1 MINDVLTH
9 CICVR
14 LCVNLSCH
22 PGIADIAAIGSFST
36 SLHGFAG
43 LNSSLG
49 IMVEQMSVSFP
60 CWSRVSNAVEDP
72 QTKTSVAQDQV
83 IQLTGEDGDW
93 YTIKTLDQQFGRVP
107 KILTN
112 VIANPLRSPNEK
124 VFCSIAQYDAQRDGD
139 LTFGIFTI
147 LVSES
152 VTSEGWHTGVVVT
165 DAGKRLGS
173 SGTFPGTY
181 VTELTGFVAPAVVPP
196 AIPTSFTTNFTDV
209 RFREQ
214 VASSS
219 NYNVLPYARAVY
231 PFTAEFP
238 NELSLNVDDIV
249 TLTKRVDKDWL
260 EGSVNG
266 KTGIFPQSFV
276 QIVVDLP
283 GDGSGETDNKRHSSA
298 EEGIGFAIVRHDFI
312 ARQNDELTVKMGDSV
327 RILKMVNTDWVSC
340 KDPSTDASGIVP
352 VAFLEV
358 YLDEDEE
365 DGRDGLPAQARPA
378 SMTEQSF
385 STLASASFNAPPSI
399 PDWRTSTRLEEPI
412 QPLASAQT
420 HEWATFGDD
429 WNSTTEKK
437 PPPARPPP
445 PKNTSMSPSEM
456 ISVTEMFGMAEKQSA
471 PVITATTSNANLNQ
485 DEKRA
490 KVLEELIN
498 TELQF
503 ITDIN
508 AYTEAVDGSTR
519 LSTKQKVI
527 MKNGC
532 AQVVELARA
541 LVQALTNEQ
550 MKPTEQQMIG
560 ECFLR
565 LRKSFGNTYGY
576 YFRNIDHIN
585 SLLMASKTDP
595 KIETALRELVV
606 RMRASGAG
614 VFDASTAVSRP
625 VQRCVKYPLFLSE
638 IAKYT
643 AITHPDHPKLLEA
656 VKQLSHL
663 GSKMNES
670 KRRKELTRKYSE
682 EQSNTSL
689 GDKLSKFTVHSIKKK
704 TNRFTYR
711 MGSSLGVVKVTRDA
725 DFDRLVCELDQAER
739 RLVRFNYMLVIYRKK
754 MFYET
759 RQLIQKRLIE
769 PRRREIPGV
778 SADAQTFPFH
788 EMIKDLAI
796 DLNSKVRDEIV
807 KALRAIPKKLIR
819 KRNDKLMDYEAAKSS
834 NKVKS
839 DFMSKF
845 KDFEA
850 LNNQVKQT
858 LPKVIDVLNTVL
870 RDAMKTVDELDS
882 NLISRIRSK
891 FQEEITAYQND
902 PLASSSRLIVP
913 GMSCFANYYDPD
925 RLKPLHNIVNKASKF
940 VRLNSTSTAP
950 SAQKNEENSE
960 AKSVADDWKGPSGE
974 NLASTQNATAQ
985 ALAEKKAFRAQ
996 TDEERSQIL
1005 VKADLKNR
1013 RADIYRCMSEWPASA
1028 EALELNKAS
1037 GKMLIVRPGD
1047 AVLAVRKDPC
1057 NMWLCYNGYYN
1068 ALLPSTILT
1077 PWYGPNGKGGI
1088 EIGIDALALSNKV
1101 NPAMNRPHSTPP
1113 KQQTT
1118 NLIDLDDDLIGPI
1131 TGTGQTLTCTLAP
1144 LTPTPVGAA
1153 ASMSSLEPEL
1163 PAIDWGVSSNTQPQ
1177 ALRAPSLPNLA
1188 TQTSPTFPVTFDESG
1203 PFNTGSTQLPPAPSR
1218 LYQNT
1223 PAVQTTSNGHDAF
1236 TVMWEQ
1242 IKNVPLSN
1250 ITQRSESPQPIIPT
1264 RPAFESLP
1272 AATPSTSSSALPT
1285 NPEQTSGSSFATQRP
1300 APAKPSFV
1308 AGAPAASSSAL
1319 YSMPPQYD
1327 VVPGSNPL
1335 SPTQPSTSGNVYPI
1349 LYEEPPVESSVYPN
1363 IPAYDVPPAE
1373 NGRLPS
1379 IGKMMAQF
1387 DFKPVGP
1394 NQLEITAGEKLD
1406 LIQAHDDG
1414 GNPEWIWVQRP
1425 NGEHGFVP
1433 AAYCKAL

>member
-1 MINDVLTH
+1 
-9 CICVR
+9 
-14 LCVNLSCH
+14 
-22 PGIADIAAIGSFST
+22 
-36 SLHGFAG
+36 
-43 LNSSLG
+43 
-49 IMVEQMSVSFP
+49 
-60 CWSRVSNAVEDP
+60 
-72 QTKTSVAQDQV
+72 
-83 IQLTGEDGDW
+83 
-93 YTIKTLDQQFGRVP
+93 
-107 KILTN
+107 
-112 VIANPLRSPNEK
+112 
-124 VFCSIAQYDAQRDGD
+124 
-139 LTFGIFTI
+139 
-147 LVSES
+147 
-152 VTSEGWHTGVVVT
+152 
-165 DAGKRLGS
+165 
-173 SGTFPGTY
+173 
-181 VTELTGFVAPAVVPP
+181 
-196 AIPTSFTTNFTDV
+196 
-209 RFREQ
+209 
-214 VASSS
+214 
-219 NYNVLPYARAVY
+219 
-231 PFTAEFP
+231 
-238 NELSLNVDDIV
+238 
-249 TLTKRVDKDWL
+249 
-260 EGSVNG
+260 
-266 KTGIFPQSFV
+266 
-276 QIVVDLP
+276 
-283 GDGSGETDNKRHSSA
+283 
-298 EEGIGFAIVRHDFI
+298 
-312 ARQNDELTVKMGDSV
+312 
-327 RILKMVNTDWVSC
+327 
-340 KDPSTDASGIVP
+340 
-352 VAFLEV
+352 
-358 YLDEDEE
+358 
-365 DGRDGLPAQARPA
+365 
-378 SMTEQSF
+378 
-385 STLASASFNAPPSI
+385 
-399 PDWRTSTRLEEPI
+399 
-412 QPLASAQT
+412 
-420 HEWATFGDD
+420 
-429 WNSTTEKK
+429 
-437 PPPARPPP
+437 
-445 PKNTSMSPSEM
+445 
-456 ISVTEMFGMAEKQSA
+456 
-471 PVITATTSNANLNQ
+471 
-485 DEKRA
+485 
-490 KVLEELIN
+490 
-498 TELQF
+498 
-503 ITDIN
+503 
-508 AYTEAVDGSTR
+508 
-519 LSTKQKVI
+519 

-541 LVQALTNEQ
+541 LVQGLTNEQ

-670 KRRKELTRKYSE
+670 KRRKELTRKYTE

-759 RQLIQKRLIE
+759 RQLIQKRLID
-769 PRRREIPGV
+769 PRKREIPGV

-870 RDAMKTVDELDS
+870 RDAMKRVDELDN

-891 FQEEITAYQND
+891 FQEEINAYQND

-925 RLKPLHNIVNKASKF
+925 RFETAAQHCEQVEESS
-940 VRLNSTSTAP
+940 VVST
-950 SAQKNEENSE
+950 N
-960 AKSVADDWKGPSGE
+960 GE
-974 NLASTQNATAQ
+974 NLATTPSTVSRPSAD
-985 ALAEKKAFRAQ
+985 KKIFRAQ

-1013 RADIYRCMSEWPASA
+1013 RADIYRCMSEWPVSA
-1028 EALELNKAS
+1028 EAIELNKTS

-1057 NMWLCYNGYYN
+1057 NMC
-1068 ALLPSTILT
+1068 TILT
-1077 PWYGPNGKGGI
+1077 PWYGPDGLGGI
-1088 EIGIDALALSNKV
+1088 ELGIDAVTLANRV
-1101 NPAMNRPHSTPP
+1101 NPMLNRPHSTPP

-1118 NLIDLDDDLIGPI
+1118 NLIDLDDELICPA
-1131 TGTGQTLTCTLAP
+1131 TGNGQQLICTLTP

-1163 PAIDWGVSSNTQPQ
+1163 PPVDWGAPKNTQPPQ
-1177 ALRAPSLPNLA
+1177 AARAPSLPNLA
-1188 TQTSPTFPVTFDESG
+1188 TQTSPAFPVTFDENDA
-1203 PFNTGSTQLPPAPSR
+1203 FNTGPSQLPPPPSR
-1218 LYQNT
+1218 LYQNA
-1223 PAVQTTSNGHDAF
+1223 PAAPVEQDPF
-1236 TVMWEQ
+1236 IVMWEQ

-1250 ITQRSESPQPIIPT
+1250 ITQRSESPQPMIPT
-1264 RPAFESLP
+1264 RPVPEPILTAK
-1272 AATPSTSSSALPT
+1272 AAASSSAPT
-1285 NPEQTSGSSFATQRP
+1285 LISEQPQAINTLATQRP
-1300 APAKPSFV
+1300 APTKPTFV
-1308 AGAPAASSSAL
+1308 AGTPSPAATSSAY
-1319 YSMPPQYD
+1319 YSVPPQYD
-1327 VVPGSNPL
+1327 TVPGSNPL
-1335 SPTQPSTSGNVYPI
+1335 SPVQPAPSGNVYPV
-1349 LYEEPPVESSVYPN
+1349 LYEEPPVESIYPS
-1363 IPAYDVPPAE
+1363 IPAYDTPPVE

-1379 IGKMMAQF
+1379 IGKMIAQF

-1394 NQLEITAGEKLD
+1394 NQITITAGEKLD

-1414 GNPEWIWVQRP
+1414 GNAEWIWVQRLD
-1425 NGEHGFVP
+1425 GEHGFVP
-1433 AAYCKAL
+1433 AAYCKAM

>member
-1 MINDVLTH
+1 
-9 CICVR
+9 
-14 LCVNLSCH
+14 
-22 PGIADIAAIGSFST
+22 
-36 SLHGFAG
+36 
-43 LNSSLG
+43 
-49 IMVEQMSVSFP
+49 MSVSFP
-60 CWSRVSNAVEDP
+60 CWCRVSNAVEDP

-93 YTIKTLDQQFGRVP
+93 YTTKTLDGTFGRVP

-112 VIANPLRSPNEK
+112 PISNPLRTQAEK
-124 VFCSIAQYDAQRDGD
+124 VLCSTAQYDGQKDGD
-139 LTFGIFTI
+139 LCFAIYTI
-147 LVSES
+147 IVSECIPADGFYS
-152 VTSEGWHTGVVVT
+152 GVVVT

-173 SGTFPGTY
+173 SGTFPIDH
-181 VTELTGFVAPAVVPP
+181 VTELAGFVPPVDAPP

-214 VASSS
+214 MATNS
-219 NYNVLPYARAVY
+219 NYHVLPYARALY
-231 PFTAEFP
+231 PFTAEFA
-238 NELSLNVDDIV
+238 NELSLNADDIV
-249 TLTKRVDKDWL
+249 TLTRRVDKDWL

-283 GDGSGETDNKRHSSA
+283 SDVQAETDNKRQSSS
-298 EEGIGFAIVRHDFI
+298 EEGVGFAIVRHDFI

-340 KDPSTDASGIVP
+340 KDPATDASGIVP

-358 YLDEDEE
+358 YLDEDED
-365 DGRDGLPAQARPA
+365 DGRDGVSQTRPP
-378 SMTEQSF
+378 SVTDQSF
-385 STLASASFNAPPSI
+385 STLTSSSFAVPSSV
-399 PDWRTSTRLEEPI
+399 PDWRTSTRVED
-412 QPLASAQT
+412 PLPTPAVSSQS
-420 HEWATFGDD
+420 HGWATFGDD
-429 WNSTTEKK
+429 WNTTEKK

-445 PKNTSMSPSEM
+445 PKVTSMSPSEM
-456 ISVTEMFGMAEKQSA
+456 ISVTEMLGMVEKQST
-471 PVITATTSNANLNQ
+471 PVITPSNSNLSQ

-490 KVLEELIN
+490 KVFEELIN

-541 LVQALTNEQ
+541 LVQGLTNEQ
-550 MKPTEQQMIG
+550 MKPPEQQMIG

-614 VFDASTAVSRP
+614 VFDAATAVSRP

-643 AITHPDHPKLLEA
+643 PINHPDHPKLMEA

-682 EQSNTSL
+682 EQSNSSL

-769 PRRREIPGV
+769 PRKREVPGV

-788 EMIKDLAI
+788 DMIKDLAL

-834 NKVKS
+834 NKIKS

-858 LPKVIDVLNTVL
+858 LPKVIEVLNNVL
-870 RDAMKTVDELDS
+870 RDAMKTVDDLDS
-882 NLISRIRSK
+882 NLMSRIRSK
-891 FQEEITAYQND
+891 FQEEISAYQND

-925 RLKPLHNIVNKASKF
+925 RLKPLHNIASKF
-940 VRLNSTSTAP
+940 VRLSSINTS
-950 SAQKNEENSE
+950 SSKQKFNEAEDVP
-960 AKSVADDWKGPSGE
+960 AKTVAEDWKGSPSE
-974 NLASTQNATAQ
+974 SLAATA
-985 ALAEKKAFRAQ
+985 ATRATADKKAFRAQ
-996 TDEERSQIL
+996 TDEERAQIL
-1005 VKADLKNR
+1005 IKADLKNR
-1013 RADIYRCMSEWPASA
+1013 RADIFRCTTEWPTSP
-1028 EALELNKAS
+1028 ESLELNKVS

-1068 ALLPSTILT
+1068 ALLPSTILI
-1077 PWYGPNGKGGI
+1077 PWYSGDAGGAVDL
-1088 EIGIDALALSNKV
+1088 GIDALSLNNKV
-1101 NPAMNRPHSTPP
+1101 APVINRPHSTPP
-1113 KQQTT
+1113 KQQST
-1118 NLIDLDDDLIGPI
+1118 NLIDLDDDLLPSGGNQP
-1131 TGTGQTLTCTLAP
+1131 LTCTLTPLAP
-1144 LTPTPVGAA
+1144 VPVGAA
-1153 ASMSSLEPEL
+1153 ASMTSLEPEL
-1163 PAIDWGVSSNTQPQ
+1163 PSIDWGVPSTTQQP
-1177 ALRAPSLPNLA
+1177 AFRAPSLPNLA
-1188 TQTSPTFPVTFDESG
+1188 TQVSPSFPITFDEETPQPAG
-1203 PFNTGSTQLPPAPSR
+1203 PSLLPPAPSR
-1218 LYQNT
+1218 LYQNA
-1223 PAVQTTSNGHDAF
+1223 PAGQPSSNGHDAF

-1250 ITQRSESPQPIIPT
+1250 ITQRSESPQPIIPS
-1264 RPAFESLP
+1264 RPAFET
-1272 AATPSTSSSALPT
+1272 AAEVP
-1285 NPEQTSGSSFATQRP
+1285 SSFSTPVP
-1300 APAKPSFV
+1300 ALKPTPV
-1308 AGAPAASSSAL
+1308 DASSSVTSGTSPMMATATAPANPAAAPL
-1319 YSMPPQYD
+1319 YSLPPLYD
-1327 VVPGSNPL
+1327 VVPSSVAPIPAAVAPGHM
-1335 SPTQPSTSGNVYPI
+1335 YPV
-1349 LYEEPPVESSVYPN
+1349 LYEEPPVESQTR
-1363 IPAYDVPPAE
+1363 IPAYDTPPVE

-1379 IGKMMAQF
+1379 IGKMSAQF

-1394 NQLEITAGEKLD
+1394 NQLEIVAGERLD

-1414 GNPEWIWVQRP
+1414 GNPEWIWVQRMS
-1425 NGEHGFVP
+1425 GEHGFVP

>member
-1 MINDVLTH
+1 
-9 CICVR
+9 
-14 LCVNLSCH
+14 
-22 PGIADIAAIGSFST
+22 
-36 SLHGFAG
+36 
-43 LNSSLG
+43 
-49 IMVEQMSVSFP
+49 MSVSFP

-72 QTKTSVAQDQV
+72 LTKTSVAQDQV

-93 YTIKTLDQQFGRVP
+93 YTVKTLDEQFGRVP

-112 VIANPLRSPNEK
+112 VIANPLRSQNEK
-124 VFCSIAQYDAQRDGD
+124 VYCSIAQYDAQRDGD
-139 LTFGIFTI
+139 LSFGIFTI
-147 LVSES
+147 LVSEAVS
-152 VTSEGWHTGVVVT
+152 AEGWHTGVVVT
-165 DAGKRLGS
+165 DA
-173 SGTFPGTY
+173 
-181 VTELTGFVAPAVVPP
+181 
-196 AIPTSFTTNFTDV
+196 
-209 RFREQ
+209 
-214 VASSS
+214 
-219 NYNVLPYARAVY
+219 
-231 PFTAEFP
+231 
-238 NELSLNVDDIV
+238 
-249 TLTKRVDKDWL
+249 
-260 EGSVNG
+260 GSVNG

-283 GDGSGETDNKRHSSA
+283 GDVSSETENKRHSSA
-298 EEGIGFAIVRHDFI
+298 EEGIGFAIVRHDFT
-312 ARQNDELTVKMGDSV
+312 ARQSDELSVKMGDSV
-327 RILKMVNTDWVSC
+327 RILKMVSTDWVSC

-352 VAFLEV
+352 VTFLEL

-365 DGRDGLPAQARPA
+365 DGRDGPSTHTRPA
-378 SMTEQSF
+378 SMSEQSF
-385 STLASASFNAPPSI
+385 STLASGSFSAPLSI
-399 PDWRTSTRLEEPI
+399 QDWRTSTRLEEPI
-412 QPLASAQT
+412 QPLASAKT

-429 WNSTTEKK
+429 WNSTGEKK

-445 PKNTSMSPSEM
+445 PKTSLSPSEM
-456 ISVTEMFGMAEKQSA
+456 VSVTEMFGMAEKQDA
-471 PVITATTSNANLNQ
+471 KTITATISNVNLNQ
-485 DEKRA
+485 EEKRS

-541 LVQALTNEQ
+541 LVQGLTNEQ
-550 MKPTEQQMIG
+550 MKPVEQQMIG

-565 LRKSFGNTYGY
+565 LRKSFASTYGY

-769 PRRREIPGV
+769 PRKREIPGV

-858 LPKVIDVLNTVL
+858 LPKVL

-940 VRLNSTSTAP
+940 VRLNSTNLAP
-950 SAQKNEENSE
+950 SIQKNEGNSE
-960 AKSVADDWKGPSGE
+960 VVAKADDWKSFGGESFPS
-974 NLASTQNATAQ
+974 AQNTAVHS
-985 ALAEKKAFRAQ
+985 LAEKKAFRAQ

-1013 RADIYRCMSEWPASA
+1013 RADIYRCMSEWPSTA
-1028 EALELNKAS
+1028 EALELNRVS

-1077 PWYGPNGKGGI
+1077 PWYGPDGIGGI
-1088 EIGIDALALSNKV
+1088 ELGIDAITLSNRV
-1101 NPAMNRPHSTPP
+1101 NPMLNRPHSTPP
-1113 KQQTT
+1113 KQQST
-1118 NLIDLDDDLIGPI
+1118 NLIGMLYCCMIDLDDDLIGP
-1131 TGTGQTLTCTLAP
+1131 TVGAGQPLTCTLAP
-1144 LTPTPVGAA
+1144 LTPIPVGAA

-1163 PAIDWGVSSNTQPQ
+1163 PAIDWGAPSNSQPQ
-1177 ALRAPSLPNLA
+1177 ARAPSLPNLA
-1188 TQTSPTFPVTFDESG
+1188 TQNSPVFPVTFDENASFTPG
-1203 PFNTGSTQLPPAPSR
+1203 PTQLPPAPSR
-1218 LYQNT
+1218 THQNT
-1223 PAVQTTSNGHDAF
+1223 AVTQANSNGQDAF
-1236 TVMWEQ
+1236 TMMWEQ

-1250 ITQRSESPQPIIPT
+1250 ITQRSESPQPVIPS
-1264 RPAFESLP
+1264 RPAFESAVTAP
-1272 AATPSTSSSALPT
+1272 SSTSFPMNSVQ
-1285 NPEQTSGSSFATQRP
+1285 NQGGSFAIHRP
-1300 APAKPSFV
+1300 APAKPSFIADSSTAV
-1308 AGAPAASSSAL
+1308 APSSAL
-1319 YSMPPQYD
+1319 YSVPPQYD
-1327 VVPGSNPL
+1327 VVPGSNPI
-1335 SPTQPSTSGNVYPI
+1335 SPTHASSSGNIYPV
-1349 LYEEPPVESSVYPN
+1349 LYEEPPVESVYPN
-1363 IPAYDVPPAE
+1363 IPMYDTPPAE
-1373 NGRLPS
+1373 NGKLPS
-1379 IGKMMAQF
+1379 IGKMTALF

-1414 GNPEWIWVQRP
+1414 GNTEWIWVQRL

-1433 AAYCKAL
+1433 AAYCKAV

>member
-1 MINDVLTH
+1 
-9 CICVR
+9 
-14 LCVNLSCH
+14 
-22 PGIADIAAIGSFST
+22 
-36 SLHGFAG
+36 
-43 LNSSLG
+43 
-49 IMVEQMSVSFP
+49 MSVSFP
-60 CWSRVSNAVEDP
+60 CWARVSNAVEDP
-72 QTKTSVAQDQV
+72 QTRSSVGQDQV

-93 YTIKTLDQQFGRVP
+93 YVMKTLDGQFGRVP
-107 KILTN
+107 KILA
-112 VIANPLRSPNEK
+112 IPISNPLRTASEK
-124 VFCSIAQYDAQRDGD
+124 VLCSIAQYDAQRDGD
-139 LTFGIFTI
+139 LAFGIFSI
-147 LVSES
+147 IVSDAIAS
-152 VTSEGWHTGVVVT
+152 NGYCSGVVVT
-165 DAGKRLGS
+165 DTGKRLGTA
-173 SGTFPGTY
+173 GTFPLTY
-181 VTELTGFVAPAVVPP
+181 VVELPGFVAPPSAPP
-196 AIPTSFTTNFTDV
+196 VIPTSFTTNFTDV
-209 RFREQ
+209 RFRD
-214 VASSS
+214 VSNS
-219 NYNVLPYARAVY
+219 NYNVLPYARVLY
-231 PFTAEFP
+231 PFTAEFA

-260 EGSVNG
+260 EGNING
-266 KTGIFPQSFV
+266 KSGIFPRSFV

-283 GDGSGETDNKRHSSA
+283 SDGHSDTENKRQSTS

-312 ARQNDELTVKMGDSV
+312 ARQSDELTVKMGDSV

-340 KDPSTDASGIVP
+340 KDPATDASGIVP

-358 YLDEDEE
+358 YLDEDED
-365 DGRDGLPAQARPA
+365 DGREATNRNRPT
-378 SMTEQSF
+378 SYTEQSF
-385 STLASASFNAPPSI
+385 STLANSSFAPPPSV
-399 PDWRTSTRLEEPI
+399 PDWRTSTRVEDVTP
-412 QPLASAQT
+412 PFASTQSHA
-420 HEWATFGDD
+420 WATFDD
-429 WNSTTEKK
+429 WNTVEKK

-445 PKNTSMSPSEM
+445 PKVTNMSPSEM
-456 ISVTEMFGMAEKQSA
+456 ISVTEMLGMTEKQSV
-471 PVITATTSNANLNQ
+471 PVISASNSALNE
-485 DEKRA
+485 DEKRS
-490 KVLEELIN
+490 KVLEELIS

-541 LVQALTNEQ
+541 LVQGLTNEQ
-550 MKPTEQQMIG
+550 IKPVDQQMIG

-585 SLLMASKTDP
+585 SLLTASKTDT

-638 IAKYT
+638 ILKYT
-643 AITHPDHPKLLEA
+643 PITHPDHAKLLEA

-670 KRRKELTRKYSE
+670 KRRKELTRKYTE
-682 EQSNTSL
+682 EQSNTTL
-689 GDKLSKFTVHSIKKK
+689 GDKLSKLTVHSIKKK

-769 PRRREIPGV
+769 PRKREVPGV

-788 EMIKDLAI
+788 DMIKDLAI
-796 DLNSKVRDEIV
+796 DLNSRVRDEIV

-834 NKVKS
+834 NKIKS

-870 RDAMKTVDELDS
+870 RDAMKTVDELDA

-891 FQEEITAYQND
+891 FQEEIAAYQND

-925 RLKPLHNIVNKASKF
+925 RLKPLHNIVNKVASKF
-940 VRLNSTSTAP
+940 VRLNSVSLSP
-950 SAQKNEENSE
+950 IKQKSSE
-960 AKSVADDWKGPSGE
+960 AEDVLTKSGANDWKGASGG
-974 NLASTQNATAQ
+974 NYDTIQGAVAR
-985 ALAEKKAFRAQ
+985 ALADKKAFRAQ
-996 TDEERSQIL
+996 TEEERSQIL

-1013 RADIYRCMSEWPASA
+1013 RGDIYRCLSEWPTSP
-1028 EALELNKAS
+1028 EALELNKVS
-1037 GKMLIVRPGD
+1037 GKMLIVQPGD
-1047 AVLAVRKDPC
+1047 AVLAVRRDPC

-1077 PWYGPNGKGGI
+1077 PWYGPDGSGGI
-1088 EIGIDALALSNKV
+1088 DLGIDALSLPNKTI
-1101 NPAMNRPHSTPP
+1101 PTINRPHSTPP
-1113 KQQTT
+1113 KQQST
-1118 NLIDLDDDLIGPI
+1118 NLIDLDDDLLPSG
-1131 TGTGQTLTCTLAP
+1131 GQPLLCTLTPLA
-1144 LTPTPVGAA
+1144 PTPVGAA

-1163 PAIDWGVSSNTQPQ
+1163 PSIDWGVPSNSQPST
-1177 ALRAPSLPNLA
+1177 ARAPSLPNL
-1188 TQTSPTFPVTFDESG
+1188 TSQTSPAFPVTFEEESSAALG
-1203 PFNTGSTQLPPAPSR
+1203 NGALHQLPPAPAR
-1218 LYQNT
+1218 LHQNT
-1223 PAVQTTSNGHDAF
+1223 PTAQAQSTSSVRDPF
-1236 TVMWEQ
+1236 IVMWEQ

-1264 RPAFESLP
+1264 RPAFDSIA
-1272 AATPSTSSSALPT
+1272 AATSPIPALSSQSSSGSITATSNVPSMGTSATVPSTFTPSSYTGSRYYDVVPGDVPSSS
-1285 NPEQTSGSSFATQRP
+1285 Q
-1300 APAKPSFV
+1300 
-1308 AGAPAASSSAL
+1308 AGTASYAS
-1319 YSMPPQYD
+1319 PHQYD
-1327 VVPGSNPL
+1327 VVPDSTTLASSN
-1335 SPTQPSTSGNVYPI
+1335 TASGHIYPV
-1349 LYEEPPVESSVYPN
+1349 LYEEPPGETKST
-1363 IPAYDVPPAE
+1363 IPAYDTPPVE

-1379 IGKMMAQF
+1379 IGKMSALF

-1394 NQLEITAGEKLD
+1394 NQLEIVAGEWLD

-1414 GNPEWIWVQRP
+1414 GNPEWIWVQRL

-1433 AAYCKAL
+1433 ATYCKAV

>member
-1 MINDVLTH
+1 
-9 CICVR
+9 
-14 LCVNLSCH
+14 
-22 PGIADIAAIGSFST
+22 
-36 SLHGFAG
+36 
-43 LNSSLG
+43 
-49 IMVEQMSVSFP
+49 MSVSFP

-72 QTKTSVAQDQV
+72 LTKTSVAQDQV

-93 YTIKTLDQQFGRVP
+93 YTVKTLDEQFGRVP

-112 VIANPLRSPNEK
+112 VIANPLRSQNEK
-124 VFCSIAQYDAQRDGD
+124 VYCSIAQYDAQRDGD
-139 LTFGIFTI
+139 LSFGIFTI
-147 LVSES
+147 LVSEA
-152 VTSEGWHTGVVVT
+152 VTAEGWHTGVVVT
-165 DAGKRLGS
+165 DAGKRLGG

-181 VTELTGFVAPAVVPP
+181 VTELTGFVAPAAVPP
-196 AIPTSFTTNFTDV
+196 AIPSSFTTNFTDV

-214 VASSS
+214 MASSS
-219 NYNVLPYARAVY
+219 NYNVRPYARAVY
-231 PFTAEFP
+231 PFTAEFS
-238 NELSLNVDDIV
+238 NELTLNVDDIV
-249 TLTKRVDKDWL
+249 TLTKRIDKDWL

-283 GDGSGETDNKRHSSA
+283 GDVSGETENKRHSSA
-298 EEGIGFAIVRHDFI
+298 EEGIGFAIVRHDFT
-312 ARQNDELTVKMGDSV
+312 ARQSDELTVKMGDSV
-327 RILKMVNTDWVSC
+327 RILKMVSTDWVSC

-352 VAFLEV
+352 VTFLEL

-365 DGRDGLPAQARPA
+365 DGRDGPSTHTRPA
-378 SMTEQSF
+378 SMSEQSF
-385 STLASASFNAPPSI
+385 STLASGSFSAPLSI
-399 PDWRTSTRLEEPI
+399 QDWRTSTRLEEPI
-412 QPLASAQT
+412 QPLASAKT

-429 WNSTTEKK
+429 WNSTGEKK

-445 PKNTSMSPSEM
+445 PKTSLSPSEM
-456 ISVTEMFGMAEKQSA
+456 VSVTEMFGMAEKQDA
-471 PVITATTSNANLNQ
+471 KTITATISNVNLNQ
-485 DEKRA
+485 EEKRS

-541 LVQALTNEQ
+541 LVQGLTNEQ
-550 MKPTEQQMIG
+550 MKPVEQQMIG

-565 LRKSFGNTYGY
+565 LRKSFASTYGY

-769 PRRREIPGV
+769 PRKREIPGV

-858 LPKVIDVLNTVL
+858 LPKVIDVLNCVL
-870 RDAMKTVDELDS
+870 RDAMKTVDELDN

-940 VRLNSTSTAP
+940 VRLNSTNLAP
-950 SAQKNEENSE
+950 SIQKNEGNSE
-960 AKSVADDWKGPSGE
+960 VVAKADDWKSFGGESFPS
-974 NLASTQNATAQ
+974 AQNTAVHS
-985 ALAEKKAFRAQ
+985 LAEKKAFRAQ

-1013 RADIYRCMSEWPASA
+1013 RADIYRCMSEWPSTA
-1028 EALELNKAS
+1028 EALELNRVS

-1077 PWYGPNGKGGI
+1077 PWYGPDGVGGI
-1088 EIGIDALALSNKV
+1088 ELGIDAITLSNRV
-1101 NPAMNRPHSTPP
+1101 NPMLNRPHSTPP
-1113 KQQTT
+1113 KQQST
-1118 NLIDLDDDLIGPI
+1118 NLIDLDDDLIGP
-1131 TGTGQTLTCTLAP
+1131 TVGAGQPLTCTLAP
-1144 LTPTPVGAA
+1144 LTPIPVGAA

-1163 PAIDWGVSSNTQPQ
+1163 PVIDWGAPSNGQPQ
-1177 ALRAPSLPNLA
+1177 ARAPSLPNLA
-1188 TQTSPTFPVTFDESG
+1188 TQNSPVFPVTFDENASFTPG
-1203 PFNTGSTQLPPAPSR
+1203 PTQLPPAPSR
-1218 LYQNT
+1218 THQNT
-1223 PAVQTTSNGHDAF
+1223 AVTQANSNGQDAF
-1236 TVMWEQ
+1236 TMMWEQ

-1250 ITQRSESPQPIIPT
+1250 ITQRSESPQPVIPS
-1264 RPAFESLP
+1264 RPAFESAVTAP
-1272 AATPSTSSSALPT
+1272 SSTSFPMNSVQ
-1285 NPEQTSGSSFATQRP
+1285 NQGGSYAIHRP
-1300 APAKPSFV
+1300 APVKPSFIADSSAAV
-1308 AGAPAASSSAL
+1308 APSSAL
-1319 YSMPPQYD
+1319 YSVPPQYD
-1327 VVPGSNPL
+1327 VVPGSNPI
-1335 SPTQPSTSGNVYPI
+1335 SPTHASSSGNIYPV
-1349 LYEEPPVESSVYPN
+1349 LYEEPPVESVYPN
-1363 IPAYDVPPAE
+1363 IPMYDTPPAE
-1373 NGRLPS
+1373 NGKLPS
-1379 IGKMMAQF
+1379 IGKMTALF

-1414 GNPEWIWVQRP
+1414 GNTEWIWVQRP

-1433 AAYCKAL
+1433 AAYCKAV

>member
-1 MINDVLTH
+1 
-9 CICVR
+9 
-14 LCVNLSCH
+14 
-22 PGIADIAAIGSFST
+22 
-36 SLHGFAG
+36 
-43 LNSSLG
+43 
-49 IMVEQMSVSFP
+49 MSVSFP
-60 CWSRVSNAVEDP
+60 CWARVSNAVEDP
-72 QTKTSVAQDQV
+72 QTKTAVAQDQV

-93 YTIKTLDQQFGRVP
+93 YIMKTLDEEFGRVP

-112 VIANPLRSPNEK
+112 PIANPLRTASEK
-124 VFCSIAQYDAQRDGD
+124 VLCSTAQYDAQKEGD
-139 LTFGIFTI
+139 LAFGIFTI
-147 LVSES
+147 IVSDS
-152 VTSEGWHTGVVVT
+152 IPSGGYCTGVVVT
-165 DAGKRLGS
+165 DAGKRLGA
-173 SGTFPGTY
+173 SGTFP
-181 VTELTGFVAPAVVPP
+181 VSFVKELTGFVPPPSAPP
-196 AIPTSFTTNFTDV
+196 AIPSSFTTNFTDV
-209 RFREQ
+209 RFRE
-214 VASSS
+214 ASNS

-231 PFTAEFP
+231 PFTAEFA

-249 TLTKRVDKDWL
+249 TLTRRVDKDWL

-266 KTGIFPQSFV
+266 KSGIFPQSFV
-276 QIVVDLP
+276 QIVVNLP
-283 GDGSGETDNKRHSSA
+283 SDGQSDSENKRHSTT

-358 YLDEDEE
+358 YLDEDEDDARE
-365 DGRDGLPAQARPA
+365 PATQTRPA
-378 SMTEQSF
+378 SYTEQSF
-385 STLASASFNAPPSI
+385 STLTNTAFTVPPVV
-399 PDWRTSTRLEEPI
+399 PDWRTSTRFDNVTP
-412 QPLASAQT
+412 PSATQS
-420 HEWATFGDD
+420 HAWATFGDD
-429 WNSTTEKK
+429 WNIAEKK

-445 PKNTSMSPSEM
+445 PKVTSMSPSDM
-456 ISVTEMFGMAEKQSA
+456 ISVTEMLRMEEKQNV
-471 PVITATTSNANLNQ
+471 PIITASNCNLNQ
-485 DEKRA
+485 DEKRS

-541 LVQALTNEQ
+541 LVQGLTNEQ
-550 MKPTEQQMIG
+550 LKPLEQQMIG

-565 LRKSFGNTYGY
+565 LRKSFANTYGY

-585 SLLMASKTDP
+585 SLLMASKTDA

-670 KRRKELTRKYSE
+670 KRRKELTRKYTE
-682 EQSNTSL
+682 EQSNATL

-769 PRRREIPGV
+769 PRKREVPGV

-788 EMIKDLAI
+788 DMIKDLAV
-796 DLNSKVRDEIV
+796 DLNSRVRDEIV
-807 KALRAIPKKLIR
+807 KALRAIPKKLIK

-834 NKVKS
+834 NKMKS

-858 LPKVIDVLNTVL
+858 LPKVIDVLNSVL

-891 FQEEITAYQND
+891 FQEEIAAYQSD

-925 RLKPLHNIVNKASKF
+925 RLKALHNIVNKASKS
-940 VRLNSTSTAP
+940 VRLNSVSFSPTKQKSNEAEDILTK
-950 SAQKNEENSE
+950 SAAN
-960 AKSVADDWKGPSGE
+960 DWRETGGE
-974 NLASTQNATAQ
+974 NLSSPQGAVAR
-985 ALAEKKAFRAQ
+985 ALADKKAFRAQ
-996 TDEERSQIL
+996 TEEERTQIL

-1013 RADIYRCMSEWPASA
+1013 RGDIYRCMSEWPTSV

-1047 AVLAVRKDPC
+1047 AVLAVRRDPC

-1077 PWYGPNGKGGI
+1077 PWYGPDGVGGI
-1088 EIGIDALALSNKV
+1088 DLGIDALSLTNKTT
-1101 NPAMNRPHSTPP
+1101 PAINRPHSTPP

-1118 NLIDLDDDLIGPI
+1118 NLIDLDDDLLPSGACQPLMC
-1131 TGTGQTLTCTLAP
+1131 TLTPLA
-1144 LTPTPVGAA
+1144 PTPVGAA
-1153 ASMSSLEPEL
+1153 ASVSSLEPE
-1163 PAIDWGVSSNTQPQ
+1163 PPSIDWGVPSSTKQPTI
-1177 ALRAPSLPNLA
+1177 RAPSLPNL
-1188 TQTSPTFPVTFDESG
+1188 TSQNSPAFPVTFEEETIATAGNDQLH
-1203 PFNTGSTQLPPAPSR
+1203 QLPPAPVR
-1218 LYQNT
+1218 LQNAFV
-1223 PAVQTTSNGHDAF
+1223 PSQTTSSARDPF

-1264 RPAFESLP
+1264 RPAFDSVAVGTSSLP
-1272 AATPSTSSSALPT
+1272 ALTPQMLPGSAAGVSNISSTKPTFDAGISAPSGSTSILHPSPMYDVVPGDITPSSSQTVPT
-1285 NPEQTSGSSFATQRP
+1285 YTLSPR
-1300 APAKPSFV
+1300 
-1308 AGAPAASSSAL
+1308 
-1319 YSMPPQYD
+1319 YD
-1327 VVPGSNPL
+1327 VVPGSTTAA
-1335 SPTQPSTSGNVYPI
+1335 SSTAPGHMYPV
-1349 LYEEPPVESSVYPN
+1349 LYEEPPTEEAVAA
-1363 IPAYDVPPAE
+1363 IPAYDTPPVE

-1379 IGKMMAQF
+1379 IGKMSAVY

-1394 NQLEITAGEKLD
+1394 NQLEIVAGERLD

-1414 GNPEWIWVQRP
+1414 GNPEWIWVQRT

-1433 AAYCKAL
+1433 AAYCKAV

>member
-1 MINDVLTH
+1 MVCSIWQ
-9 CICVR
+9 
-14 LCVNLSCH
+14 
-22 PGIADIAAIGSFST
+22 
-36 SLHGFAG
+36 
-43 LNSSLG
+43 NSSRVIKEKSAWKYVVFGVQTRKADGVDVSLVSIYSSCCCKSG
-49 IMVEQMSVSFP
+49 RELEKSSLISIPSLLIAVSFHRPTLQYGVFNGYVEQMSVSFP
-60 CWSRVSNAVEDP
+60 YWSRVSNAVEDP

-139 LTFGIFTI
+139 LSFGIFTI

-181 VTELTGFVAPAVVPP
+181 VTELGGFVAPAVAPP

-266 KTGIFPQSFV
+266 RTGIFPQSFV

-283 GDGSGETDNKRHSSA
+283 SDASGETDNKRHSSA
-298 EEGIGFAIVRHDFI
+298 EEGIGFAIVRHDFV

-327 RILKMVNTDWVSC
+327 RILKMASVNTDWVSC

-365 DGRDGLPAQARPA
+365 DGREGLPAHARPT

-541 LVQALTNEQ
+541 LVQGLTNEQ

-940 VRLNSTSTAP
+940 VRLNSTTTAP
-950 SAQKNEENSE
+950 SALKNEESSE
-960 AKSVADDWKGPSGE
+960 ARSVADDWKGPSGE
-974 NLASTQNATAQ
+974 NLASTHSAAAR

-996 TDEERSQIL
+996 TDEERNDIR
-1005 VKADLKNR
+1005 NR
-1013 RADIYRCMSEWPASA
+1013 RADIYRCMSEWPTSA

-1057 NMWLCYNGYYN
+1057 NMW
-1068 ALLPSTILT
+1068 
-1077 PWYGPNGKGGI
+1077 
-1088 EIGIDALALSNKV
+1088 
-1101 NPAMNRPHSTPP
+1101 
-1113 KQQTT
+1113 
-1118 NLIDLDDDLIGPI
+1118 
-1131 TGTGQTLTCTLAP
+1131 
-1144 LTPTPVGAA
+1144 
-1153 ASMSSLEPEL
+1153 
-1163 PAIDWGVSSNTQPQ
+1163 
-1177 ALRAPSLPNLA
+1177 
-1188 TQTSPTFPVTFDESG
+1188 
-1203 PFNTGSTQLPPAPSR
+1203 
-1218 LYQNT
+1218 
-1223 PAVQTTSNGHDAF
+1223 
-1236 TVMWEQ
+1236 
-1242 IKNVPLSN
+1242 
-1250 ITQRSESPQPIIPT
+1250 
-1264 RPAFESLP
+1264 
-1272 AATPSTSSSALPT
+1272 
-1285 NPEQTSGSSFATQRP
+1285 
-1300 APAKPSFV
+1300 
-1308 AGAPAASSSAL
+1308 
-1319 YSMPPQYD
+1319 
-1327 VVPGSNPL
+1327 
-1335 SPTQPSTSGNVYPI
+1335 
-1349 LYEEPPVESSVYPN
+1349 
-1363 IPAYDVPPAE
+1363 
-1373 NGRLPS
+1373 
-1379 IGKMMAQF
+1379 
-1387 DFKPVGP
+1387 
-1394 NQLEITAGEKLD
+1394 
-1406 LIQAHDDG
+1406 
-1414 GNPEWIWVQRP
+1414 
-1425 NGEHGFVP
+1425 
-1433 AAYCKAL
+1433 

>member
-1 MINDVLTH
+1 MNDVLTLK
-9 CICVR
+9 R
-14 LCVNLSCH
+14 
-22 PGIADIAAIGSFST
+22 IADIAVVGSFFT

-43 LNSSLG
+43 LNLSTG

-83 IQLTGEDGDW
+83 IQLTGQDGDW

-112 VIANPLRSPNEK
+112 VIANPLRSQNEK
-124 VFCSIAQYDAQRDGD
+124 YPNLSLLRG
-139 LTFGIFTI
+139 
-147 LVSES
+147 
-152 VTSEGWHTGVVVT
+152 
-165 DAGKRLGS
+165 
-173 SGTFPGTY
+173 GT
-181 VTELTGFVAPAVVPP
+181 
-196 AIPTSFTTNFTDV
+196 
-209 RFREQ
+209 Q
-214 VASSS
+214 VSSS
-219 NYNVLPYARAVY
+219 RMPVNGSAVAE
-231 PFTAEFP
+231 PFLGHTSLRAEFP

-283 GDGSGETDNKRHSSA
+283 GDHSGETDNKRHSSA

-340 KDPSTDASGIVP
+340 KDPSTDSSGIVP

-365 DGRDGLPAQARPA
+365 DGRDGLSTQARPT
-378 SMTEQSF
+378 SVTEQSF
-385 STLASASFNAPPSI
+385 STLASGSFNAPPSI

-429 WNSTTEKK
+429 WNSSTEKK

-456 ISVTEMFGMAEKQSA
+456 ISVSEMFGAAEKQSA

-508 AYTEAVDGSTR
+508 AYTELTGFVAPAVVPPAIPSSFTTNFTDVR
-519 LSTKQKVI
+519 FRE
-527 MKNGC
+527 
-532 AQVVELARA
+532 QVASSSNYNVLPYARA
-541 LVQALTNEQ
+541 
-550 MKPTEQQMIG
+550 
-560 ECFLR
+560 
-565 LRKSFGNTYGY
+565 
-576 YFRNIDHIN
+576 
-585 SLLMASKTDP
+585 
-595 KIETALRELVV
+595 
-606 RMRASGAG
+606 
-614 VFDASTAVSRP
+614 
-625 VQRCVKYPLFLSE
+625 
-638 IAKYT
+638 YT

-769 PRRREIPGV
+769 PRRREVPGV

-940 VRLNSTSTAP
+940 VRLNSTATTP
-950 SAQKNEENSE
+950 SALKNEEHTE
-960 AKSVADDWKGPSGE
+960 VKSVAEDWKGPSGE
-974 NLASTQNATAQ
+974 NLASTQNATAR

-1005 VKADLKNR
+1005 VKADLNTDVRNR

-1057 NMWLCYNGYYN
+1057 NMLCYNGYYN

-1077 PWYGPNGKGGI
+1077 PWYGPDGKGGI
-1088 EIGIDALALSNKV
+1088 EL
-1101 NPAMNRPHSTPP
+1101 
-1113 KQQTT
+1113 
-1118 NLIDLDDDLIGPI
+1118 DLDDDLIGPI

-1203 PFNTGSTQLPPAPSR
+1203 PFNTGPTQLPPAPSR

-1223 PAVQTTSNGHDAF
+1223 PSVQTTSNGQDAF

-1285 NPEQTSGSSFATQRP
+1285 NPEQTSGNSFGSS
-1300 APAKPSFV
+1300 PSWT
-1308 AGAPAASSSAL
+1308 
-1319 YSMPPQYD
+1319 
-1327 VVPGSNPL
+1327 PL
-1335 SPTQPSTSGNVYPI
+1335 SMQTD
-1349 LYEEPPVESSVYPN
+1349 L
-1363 IPAYDVPPAE
+1363 
-1373 NGRLPS
+1373 
-1379 IGKMMAQF
+1379 IGKMIAQF

-1433 AAYCKAL
+1433 AAYCKALVVFDVCDDSETYGSSSAEGNKFSYETECECHSPTNTANLQQFDGNGEETDDEPYVYGIKDTLITILEWNDSFTECEM